1 MTGLNVSLAR
11 ARDLK
16 PSTGRTSAA
25 ICATNT
31 IAMEGPNPH
40 RPFTAAEVKRREE
53 LAAFLDRASEDVL
66 IEEVLMPP
74 VDDTIIE
81 RSNQ

>member
-1 MTGLNVSLAR
+1 LPWKGQIL
-11 ARDLK
+11 
-16 PSTGRTSAA
+16 
-25 ICATNT
+25 
-31 IAMEGPNPH
+31 H